1 MPYFHDRRRFIYPAQ
16 VATSERTGKLRAD
29 VTSVYDNFPVPDATV
44 RIFNINEPDRPI
56 EVLRTDENGQTET
69 IDLPA
74 PDVEYS
80 LAPSLYQ
87 PYAEYTVEVEAE
99 GFDPFYVSGT
109 NVLSEVTAIQNAPLM
124 PVNQRLGE
132 EGDLFVVSPHTLYQE
147 YPPKIAESEIKRVDE
162 TGEIVLSR
170 VVIPE
175 FVIVHDG
182 APSDSTAKDYYV
194 TYKDYI
200 KNVASS
206 EIYATW
212 PESAIIANVLCIQSF
227 VLNRVY
233 TEWYRNKGYSF
244 TITTST
250 AYDQKWMPGRNIF
263 DTISQVVDEI
273 FTNYLT
279 RPNIAQPLFSQYC
292 DGKRV
297 TCPNWLSQ
305 WGSKS
310 LADDGLTA
318 TQILKYYYGDN
329 LYIESAVEVAGVP
342 YSWPGAPLSIGSSGD
357 NVRKLQTELNTISRG
372 YPLIPKLA
380 VDGVFGEQTA
390 QAVRVFQQ
398 IFGLP
403 QTGVVDYTTW
413 YKISEIFVGVSRIA
427 ELV

>member
-1 MPYFHDRRRFIYPAQ
+1 
-16 VATSERTGKLRAD
+16 
-29 VTSVYDNFPVPDATV
+29 
-44 RIFNINEPDRPI
+44 
-56 EVLRTDENGQTET
+56 
-69 IDLPA
+69 
-74 PDVEYS
+74 
-80 LAPSLYQ
+80 
-87 PYAEYTVEVEAE
+87 
-99 GFDPFYVSGT
+99 
-109 NVLSEVTAIQNAPLM
+109 
-124 PVNQRLGE
+124 
-132 EGDLFVVSPHTLYQE
+132 
-147 YPPKIAESEIKRVDE
+147 
-162 TGEIVLSR
+162 
-170 VVIPE
+170 
-175 FVIVHDG
+175 
-182 APSDSTAKDYYV
+182 
-194 TYKDYI
+194 
-200 KNVASS
+200 
-206 EIYATW
+206 
-212 PESAIIANVLCIQSF
+212 